1 MDCEK
6 LNQNI
11 TKLKSLQSDIISQ
24 LDYAK
29 TEGLGKIQLNKSIK
43 ESSELTDRILES
55 YLDDFYEHN
64 KDLLEINLGTRIEGF
79 ENSYG
84 FPAVISSIN
93 ELQDGSIM
101 IGSSGGALYHATID
115 KKGNINLGTRI
126 EGFEGSDGYPVNIY
140 SITELQDG
148 SIMIGGYGGA
158 LYRATIPQR
167 SLEHLKQNLDK
178 VIQSQNAE

>member
-29 TEGLGKIQLNKSIK
+29 TEGLGKIQLNESIK

-64 KDLLEINLGTRIEGF
+64 KDLLGINLGTRIEGF
-79 ENSYG
+79 E
-84 FPAVISSIN
+84 
-93 ELQDGSIM
+93 D
-101 IGSSGGALYHATID
+101 
-115 KKGNINLGTRI
+115 
-126 EGFEGSDGYPVNIY
+126 SDGYSAKIIY

-148 SIMIGGYGGA
+148 SIMIGGEDGA
-158 LYRATIPQR
+158 LYHATRDKNGNI
-167 SLEHLKQNLDK
+167 NL
-178 VIQSQNAE
+178 